1 MQGRCCKYNRW
12 RLYPQAD
19 SGGNAVNATQ
29 RYELIRLILKNE
41 KTPKQVSA
49 EADVALSSIYRY
61 LKRLRES
68 DGNIESLADR
78 SHAIRSHPKRL
89 TQEEKSRV
97 VDYKLQHPH
106 LSSRQIAEALIQEG
120 ILKVSCRTVASI
132 LKQRGLTSPFLSTS
146 RPN

>member
-1 MQGRCCKYNRW
+1 M
-12 RLYPQAD
+12 
-19 SGGNAVNATQ
+19 NATQ

-89 TQEEKSRV
+89 E
-97 VDYKLQHPH
+97 
-106 LSSRQIAEALIQEG
+106 LSADLLERIAYPDVR
-120 ILKVSCRTVASI
+120 K
-132 LKQRGLTSPFLSTS
+132 
-146 RPN
+146 